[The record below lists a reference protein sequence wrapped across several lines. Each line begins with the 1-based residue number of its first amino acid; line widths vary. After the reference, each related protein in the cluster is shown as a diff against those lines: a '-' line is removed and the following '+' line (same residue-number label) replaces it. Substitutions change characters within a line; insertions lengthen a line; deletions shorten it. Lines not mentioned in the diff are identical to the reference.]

1 MSYFAKNLKYL
12 RIQRGMEQID
22 LAQMLGRK
30 SSSSVSEWEAG
41 KYTPKAG
48 VLMDIAT
55 IFGIPLSSLMD
66 SDLSANEDTNKLL
79 IRTTKSYSYLTSSI
93 SAGIPDNIDS
103 LKKED
108 FETIEVPDILL
119 GKYAGDPSIL
129 ITNVNGDSMNRCI
142 PHGSFIGI
150 KPVDI
155 SKLKTNDIVVF
166 SDSGSF
172 SIKRYTNDKKNERVI
187 FRPDSFSDS
196 FVDYVVPYETA
207 ENLKIWGKVVVSIV
221 NYD

>member
-119 GKYAGDPSIL
+119 GKYAGDPSII